1 MRRFKSLCFL
11 LLLLIP
17 FFSCFASEEPPSSTE
32 NKHLTEYS
40 QALEKQI
47 EIVQSQESTP
57 ENENLLERLLQ
68 AQDQLQKSKSYLEQI
83 KTDQQL
89 LDNFSDET
97 KSLKSKIGE
106 FNASTFPDF
115 SKWGQDQLTLEIAEQ
130 DNKLEQ
136 LDLRRHN
143 FRNELEDI
151 ERNIDA
157 FPKRAEQLHQQVNDA
172 DKARKQ
178 AERDRDTQL
187 LLVHNIEYDFYS
199 NQLSALESEQLS
211 ADNRRTLTKQKL
223 QLVNIEIE
231 ARQAYRNNL
240 QLMLNRLLRTDAE
253 QSAQDTDALVQE
265 LEDLPPEL
273 KQLSEE
279 NRRYANVLSA
289 LSDQLDQVQALQ
301 EKTDQQIEQV
311 AKSAQDL
318 NNMAEWLPLSP
329 AFSENMRT
337 RLSRLPNQPDMAGLD
352 NNIAQ
357 NQVRKYEYQQRFEDL
372 SDIAKSPQAKSL
384 SEEQKAQQSELIK
397 NNLSLLEKLIDSSD
411 ILIYQ
416 QATLKVAYDKLDSS
430 LNTLKNNA
438 ARLLFWAPDT
448 NAFNLKLIENTLEKL
463 QWFFSPAHW
472 VGLLKV
478 PFVADP
484 ILLIFCLVIIGLLI
498 TALSWCRKR
507 WKRYLKDTSQ
517 KIGKVT
523 QDRFSYST
531 INVAVSGL
539 FAWPVPLSIAV
550 FGALLTALWQ
560 LPFIHHLG
568 QALALPWPL
577 VMYCFMRELVRPDGL
592 LIKHFD
598 WHPSIIQRCF
608 SHYRRLIWI
617 YLPMMILQNFAFFY
631 NDSEVNATLGRLAFL
646 ISNLA
651 VSFFLWKMASERI
664 PMTYR
669 DLPQGNLHI
678 GHHLFWW
685 ALILLPQI
693 LNYFA
698 LQGYLGS
705 AQKLMSKLEYAAVL
719 GVFTLLIYYLIKRLM
734 LIQRRR
740 LAFERAKARRQ
751 EILAQRKAEILESK
765 EEHASHELQIEIE
778 EPELDL
784 DVISAQS
791 LRLLRSLLLLIYL
804 FLLALLSSDLYQATS
819 FLEDITLWDV
829 SANIDG
835 IEQLSHITLKSVL
848 LALLALWLTAII
860 ARDLPGAMELLVLQH
875 ISLSPG
881 TGYAIT
887 SLTRYL
893 AIFFGIIIG
902 SALIGFDWSKMQWLI
917 AALGVGLGFGLQ
929 EIFANFISGLIILF
943 EKPIRI
949 GDTVTIRDLTGVV
962 AKINTRATTIVD
974 WDRKEVIVPNKAFVT
989 EQFVNWSL
997 SDSIT
1002 RVTIAISVKYLSD
1015 TELVTRLLFEA
1026 AEECELVLD
1035 NPAPEVFFL
1044 SITADAQNFEVR
1056 AYAAETGHRL
1066 SLTHDLHSRIKRKF
1080 LSHDIA
1086 IAHPQLEVA
1095 IKKQQRHPM
1104 R

>member
-1 MRRFKSLCFL
+1 MRRFKSLCLL

-17 FFSCFASEEPPSSTE
+17 FFSCFASEEPPSSKE
-32 NKHLTEYS
+32 NKHLAEYS

-57 ENENLLERLLQ
+57 ENEKLLERLLQ

-289 LSDQLDQVQALQ
+289 LSDQLDQVQTLQ

-337 RLSRLPNQPDMAGLD
+337 RLSRLPSQPDMAGLD

-357 NQVRKYEYQQRFEDL
+357 NQVRKYEYHQRFEDL
-372 SDIAKSPQAKSL
+372 SDIAKSPQAKNL

-463 QWFFSPAHW
+463 QWFFSPVHW

-507 WKRYLKDTSQ
+507 WKRYLKDTSH

-539 FAWPVPLSIAV
+539 FAWPVPLSVAV

-685 ALILLPQI
+685 TLILLPQI